1 MAMSTKV
8 ISRAV
13 ERGLREREISDFKKG
28 VSDGLFRGT
37 MDDSDRE
44 DRTKLNTQFYYTRGY
59 DFGLS
64 LYSELNEGEM

>member
-1 MAMSTKV
+1 MAIST
-8 ISRAV
+8 IHRAV

-37 MDDSDRE
+37 MNDSDRE

-59 DFGLS
+59 DFGVS
-64 LYSELNEGEM
+64 LFSELNEEEE